1 MRRIALAFA
10 LGALALG
17 CRRPRCEDLE
27 PAPIGGRYQG
37 GGTLGDERL
46 LRVVLEASTK
56 QVSFSYTTMD
66 GARVRAKYT
75 ISKKRKEP

>member
-1 MRRIALAFA
+1 MRVALFVVLAA
-10 LGALALG
+10 LIVG

-27 PAPIGGRYQG
+27 PAPIAGKYRGA
-37 GGTLGDERL
+37 GTLGGERL
-46 LRVVLEASTK
+46 LRVAVEASTK